1 VSTQAHDSHPLLL
14 VPNHTLVGR
23 ELPGAPQYQRRTPE
37 TTVLYRVVQR
47 NLEPFLAFAHDQGRV
62 VSRFVERELRAFLDC
77 GLLCRGFLRVRCQD
91 CGRERLVAY
100 SCKGR
105 AFCPSCGARRMA
117 DTAAHLVDRVFPAA
131 PVRQYVLSLPF
142 ALRYR
147 LAFDHKLCSQVLRIF
162 VQTVFSSLKRRARR
176 RFQMRKAYCGSV
188 TFVQRAGGSINLNP
202 HFHSLILDGVYVS
215 SAPYEAP
222 GFGPLPPPSGE
233 EVARITATIARR
245 VEKLLVKEGLFG
257 EDAPVDPD
265 PLEADEPLL
274 SQLYSAS
281 VQGRVAS
288 GPRAGERVLR
298 LGDRIDVE
306 EAEVIPGARCASVQG
321 FSLHADVCVPAR
333 DRRRLERLCR
343 YVARPPIATE
353 RLSELPDGRI
363 LYRLRHRWR
372 DGTTHVV
379 FEPLDLVAR
388 LAVLVPPPRANT
400 VPWYGIA
407 TGFPRA
413 AGHLQAAPAKL
424 ARHRRGHPQSPWRPG
439 AARPA
444 CRCED
449 LDRLVRARA
458 PRQPRRSARRSA
470 QRPAPYRCAR
480 EGSPRRSCCAACS
493 PSMPSDAIAAGAEC
507 GSWPPSTSRR

>member
-1 VSTQAHDSHPLLL
+1 
-14 VPNHTLVGR
+14 
-23 ELPGAPQYQRRTPE
+23 
-37 TTVLYRVVQR
+37 
-47 NLEPFLAFAHDQGRV
+47 
-62 VSRFVERELRAFLDC
+62 
-77 GLLCRGFLRVRCQD
+77 
-91 CGRERLVAY
+91 
-100 SCKGR
+100 
-105 AFCPSCGARRMA
+105 MA
-117 DTAAHLVDRVFPAA
+117 DTAAHLVDRVFPAV

-400 VPWYGIA
+400 VRYHGVLAPCAGWRDVVVRDRDGLSASGRSSPSCPCQAGPSQKRAPAEPVA
-407 TGFPRA
+407 TGGSE
-413 AGHLQAAPAKL
+413 AGLPV
-424 ARHRRGHPQSPWRPG
+424 RRPG
-439 AARPA
+439 PPGSGKSAEAAAALREEERPA
-444 CRCED
+444 SGPVPLRERRLSSSELLRRVFAIDAFRCD
-449 LDRLVRARA
+449 RCGGRMRILAAIDQPQVIRAILDCLGLNSRA
-458 PRQPRRSARRSA
+458 PPLT
-470 QRPAPYRCAR
+470 PAP
-480 EGSPRRSCCAACS
+480 SPE
-493 PSMPSDAIAAGAEC
+493 PTDLELGFEEP
-507 GSWPPSTSRR
+507 WPIDEPDDD